1 MPPRHRDRAI
11 LLMGATAT
19 GKTDLAVALVER
31 FPVEII
37 SVDSALIYRGMDIG
51 TSKPEP
57 EVLARAPHHL
67 VDILDPAQSWSA
79 WDFVHAAR
87 ELIASINARGRIP
100 LLVGGTMMYFNAL
113 QQGMNELPMADQAIR
128 DELTQQLQEQGLA
141 ALHQVLQQIDPT
153 SAARIKPSDPQ
164 RILRALEV
172 YRASGQP
179 LSELLARQRDTPDI
193 DYQRI
198 ILEVTDRQH
207 LHDRIALRFRHML
220 EAGFEHEVETLRARG
235 DLNPGMPSMRC
246 VGYRQV
252 WHYLD
257 GEYDRQEM
265 IAKAVAA
272 TRQLAKR
279 QLTWLRKYQDVLKLD
294 YKQVSLDQVTETL
307 GLTPVS

>member
-1 MPPRHRDRAI
+1 MPPQHRDRAI

-19 GKTDLAVALVER
+19 GKTDLAVALAER
-31 FPVEII
+31 FPMEII

-67 VDILDPAQSWSA
+67 VDILDPAQRWSA

-87 ELIASINARGRIP
+87 ELIAAINARGRIP

-128 DELTQQLQEQGLA
+128 DELKQQLHQQGLA